1 LSYLHHFL
9 AITGFSA
16 SFFVGYG
23 LPGISACSLLCEISG
38 MFLNYKDMFTKETR
52 NTPLAQI
59 NQITFFITY
68 TLFRV
73 ILFPFLCF
81 KIF

>member
-1 LSYLHHFL
+1 
-9 AITGFSA
+9 
-16 SFFVGYG
+16 
-23 LPGISACSLLCEISG
+23 

-52 NTPLAQI
+52 NTPLAQV

-73 ILFPFLCF
+73 FLFPFLCF